1 MMKDLEF
8 RGRRIYT
15 ATVKQVIRRDKA
27 SAFFCFVVALALF
40 VPFHVYSQPAAVA
53 SAHPLATDAGIEV
66 MQKGG
71 NAFDAAIAVTATLA
85 VVEPYSSGIGGGGFW
100 LLHINQDNRDV
111 MIDGRERAPMAAS
124 RNMYLDEKN
133 NVIPAASIN
142 GPLSAGIPGV
152 PAAIEHLALK
162 YGKLPLSV
170 TLEAAIR
177 HARAGF
183 KTDQHYQRMA
193 AFREKILNTSA
204 DAARIFLH
212 NNKAPAPGTL
222 IIQSDL
228 ADTLSLLA
236 SKGARGFYQG
246 ELADKLVDSVVSHG
260 GIWSKEDLAAYKII
274 ERAPVTGE
282 YRGMKVVS
290 AAPPSSGGVA
300 MIQMLN
306 MLSGFDFD
314 ALSDG
319 EQIHLLAEVMR
330 RAYRDRAEFLGDTD
344 YVKVPVNRLTS
355 RQYTNK
361 LAGTIRMDEA
371 TPSAELSPVVVD
383 AAKAT
388 DTTHFS
394 VVDSDG
400 NRVAA
405 TLSINYP
412 FGSCFVAEGTGV
424 LLNDEMDDF
433 SSKPGVPNAYGLVG
447 AEANAIEPGKRMLSS
462 MTPTFLETK
471 DRIAVLG
478 TPGGSRIITM
488 VLLATLEFHN
498 GGNAEDMVNRGRFHH
513 QYLPDK
519 IFFEPGVLTETLMKT
534 LFELGHETEV
544 LDSTYGNMHAI
555 VMDKKSRQLDA
566 ASDNRGSGS
575 ARVEH

>member
-1 MMKDLEF
+1 MKDPGL
-8 RGRRIYT
+8 RGKRIST
-15 ATVKQVIRRDKA
+15 DSVKQVIRPDKA
-27 SAFFCFVVALALF
+27 SAFCCLVVALALF

-53 SAHPLATDAGIEV
+53 SAHPLATDAGIDILN
-66 MQKGG
+66 KGG

-100 LLHINQDNRDV
+100 LLHINQENRDV
-111 MIDGRERAPMAAS
+111 MIDGRERAPLAAS
-124 RNMYLDEKN
+124 RNMYLDENN
-133 NVIPAASIN
+133 NVVPDASIN

-152 PAAIEHLALK
+152 PAAIEHLALN

-177 HARAGF
+177 HANNGF
-183 KTDQHYQRMA
+183 KTDEHYQRMA
-193 AFREKILNTSA
+193 RFREKALNKST
-204 DAARIFLH
+204 DAAKIFLH
-212 NNKAPAPGTL
+212 NRKAPVPGTL
-222 IIQSDL
+222 ITQPDL
-228 ADTLSLLA
+228 AKTLRILA
-236 SKGARGFYQG
+236 SKGARGFYHG
-246 ELADKLVDSVVSHG
+246 ELADKLVDSVVGHG
-260 GIWSKEDLAAYKII
+260 GIWSREDLAAYKVI
-274 ERAPVTGE
+274 EREPVTGE
-282 YRGMKVVS
+282 YRGMKVIS

-355 RQYTNK
+355 KQYTNK
-361 LAGTIRMDEA
+361 LASTIRMDEA

-383 AAKAT
+383 AVKAT

-394 VVDSDG
+394 IVDNEG

-433 SSKPGVPNAYGLVG
+433 SSKPGQPNAYGLVG

-498 GGNAEDMVNRGRFHH
+498 GGSADDMVNRGRFHH

-534 LFELGHETEV
+534 LFELGHETEM

-566 ASDNRGSGS
+566 ASDSRGSGK

>member
-1 MMKDLEF
+1 MKAPDLS
-8 RGRRIYT
+8 GKRIST
-15 ATVKQVIRRDKA
+15 GSVKQVLRPDRA
-27 SAFFCFVVALALF
+27 SVFSCFVVLLTLF
-40 VPFHVYSQPAAVA
+40 APFHVYSQPAAVA
-53 SAHPLATDAGIEV
+53 SAHPLATDAGMDILN
-66 MQKGG
+66 KGG

-100 LLHINQDNRDV
+100 LLHISQENRDV
-111 MIDGRERAPMAAS
+111 MIDGRERAPLAAS
-124 RNMYLDEKN
+124 SDMYLDENN
-133 NVIPAASIN
+133 NVVADASIN

-152 PAAIEHLALK
+152 PAAIEHLALN

-177 HARAGF
+177 HANNGF
-183 KTDQHYQRMA
+183 KTDEHYQRMA
-193 AFREKILNTSA
+193 RFREKALNKSS
-204 DAARIFLH
+204 DAAKIFLH
-212 NNKAPAPGTL
+212 NRKAPVPGTL
-222 IIQSDL
+222 ITQPDL
-228 ADTLSLLA
+228 AKTLGILA
-236 SKGARGFYQG
+236 SKGARGFYHG

-260 GIWSKEDLAAYKII
+260 GIWTREDLAAYKII
-274 ERAPVTGE
+274 EREPVTGE
-282 YRGMKVVS
+282 YRGMKVIS

-355 RQYTNK
+355 KQYTNK
-361 LAGTIRMDEA
+361 LASTIRMDEA

-383 AAKAT
+383 AVKAT

-394 VVDSDG
+394 IVDNEG

-433 SSKPGVPNAYGLVG
+433 SSKPGQPNAYGLVG

-498 GGNAEDMVNRGRFHH
+498 GGSADDMVNRGRFHH

-519 IFFEPGVLTETLMKT
+519 IFFEPGVLTETLIKT
-534 LFELGHETEV
+534 LFELGHEAEM

-566 ASDNRGSGS
+566 ASDSRGSGK
-575 ARVEH
+575 ARVER

>member
-1 MMKDLEF
+1 MKDLDLK
-8 RGRRIYT
+8 GKRIST
-15 ATVKQVIRRDKA
+15 GSAKQVIRPDRA
-27 SAFFCFVVALALF
+27 SAFCCLVVALALF

-53 SAHPLATDAGIEV
+53 SAHPLATDAGMDILN
-66 MQKGG
+66 KGG

-100 LLHINQDNRDV
+100 LLHINKENRDV
-111 MIDGRERAPMAAS
+111 MIDGRERAPLAAS
-124 RNMYLDEKN
+124 RNMYLDEN
-133 NVIPAASIN
+133 NDVVPDASIN

-152 PAAIEHLALK
+152 PAAIEHLALN

-177 HARAGF
+177 HANNGF
-183 KTDQHYQRMA
+183 KTDEHYQRMA
-193 AFREKILNTSA
+193 GFREKALNKST
-204 DAARIFLH
+204 DAAKIFLH
-212 NNKAPAPGTL
+212 NRKAPVPGTL
-222 IIQSDL
+222 ITQPDL
-228 ADTLSLLA
+228 AKTLRILA
-236 SKGARGFYQG
+236 SKGARGFYHG
-246 ELADKLVDSVVSHG
+246 ELADKLVDSVVGHG
-260 GIWSKEDLAAYKII
+260 GIWTREDLAAYKII

-344 YVKVPVNRLTS
+344 YVEVPVNRLTS
-355 RQYTNK
+355 KQYTNK
-361 LAGTIRMDEA
+361 LASTIRMDEA

-383 AAKAT
+383 AVKAV

-394 VVDSDG
+394 IVDNEG

-433 SSKPGVPNAYGLVG
+433 SSKPGQPNAYGLVG

-498 GGNAEDMVNRGRFHH
+498 GGSADDMVNRDRFHH

-519 IFFEPGVLTETLMKT
+519 LFFEPGVLTETLMKT
-534 LFELGHETEV
+534 LFELGHDTEM

-566 ASDNRGSGS
+566 ASDSRGSGK

>member
-1 MMKDLEF
+1 MKDLDLK
-8 RGRRIYT
+8 GKRIST
-15 ATVKQVIRRDKA
+15 GSAKQVIRPDRA
-27 SAFFCFVVALALF
+27 SAFCCLVVALALF

-53 SAHPLATDAGIEV
+53 SAHPLATDAGMDILN
-66 MQKGG
+66 KGG

-100 LLHINQDNRDV
+100 LLHINKENRDV
-111 MIDGRERAPMAAS
+111 MIDGRERAPLAAS
-124 RNMYLDEKN
+124 RNMYLDEN
-133 NVIPAASIN
+133 NDVVPDASIN

-152 PAAIEHLALK
+152 PAAIEHLALN

-177 HARAGF
+177 HANNGF
-183 KTDQHYQRMA
+183 KTDEHYQRMA
-193 AFREKILNTSA
+193 GFREKALNKST
-204 DAARIFLH
+204 DAAKIFLH
-212 NNKAPAPGTL
+212 NRKAPVPGTL
-222 IIQSDL
+222 ITQPDL
-228 ADTLSLLA
+228 AKTLRILA
-236 SKGARGFYQG
+236 SKGARGFYHG
-246 ELADKLVDSVVSHG
+246 ELADKLVDSVVGHG
-260 GIWSKEDLAAYKII
+260 GIWTREDLAAYKII

-344 YVKVPVNRLTS
+344 YVEVPVNRLTS
-355 RQYTNK
+355 KQYTNK
-361 LAGTIRMDEA
+361 LASTIRMDEA

-383 AAKAT
+383 ALKAV

-394 VVDSDG
+394 IVDNEG

-405 TLSINYP
+405 INYP

-433 SSKPGVPNAYGLVG
+433 SSKPGQPNAYGLVG

-498 GGNAEDMVNRGRFHH
+498 GGNAEDMVNHGRFHH

-566 ASDNRGSGS
+566 ASDSRGSGK

>member
-1 MMKDLEF
+1 MMDLDF
-8 RGRRIYT
+8 RGKRISTDYFKQ
-15 ATVKQVIRRDKA
+15 ATRQNKA
-27 SAFFCFVVALALF
+27 SAFSCLVVALTLF
-40 VPFHVYSQPAAVA
+40 VPFHVYAQPAAVA

-66 MQKGG
+66 MNKGG
-71 NAFDAAIAVTATLA
+71 NAFDAAVAVTATLA

-111 MIDGRERAPMAAS
+111 MVDGRERAPLAAS
-124 RNMYLDEKN
+124 RDMYLDEN
-133 NVIPAASIN
+133 NDVVPAASIN

-152 PAAIEHLALK
+152 PAAIEHLSLK
-162 YGKLPLSV
+162 YGKLPLSA

-177 HARAGF
+177 HAKAGF
-183 KTDQHYQRMA
+183 KTDEHYQRMA
-193 AFREKILNTSA
+193 KFREKALNASA

-212 NNKAPAPGTL
+212 DNKAPAPGTL
-222 IIQSDL
+222 IIQPEL

-236 SKGARGFYQG
+236 SKGAKGFYQG
-246 ELADKLVDSVVSHG
+246 KLAEKLVDSVVSHG

-274 ERAPVTGE
+274 EREPVTGE

-300 MIQMLN
+300 LIQMLN

-314 ALSDG
+314 ALPES

-344 YVKVPVNRLTS
+344 YVKVPVNRLVS
-355 RQYTNK
+355 K
-361 LAGTIRMDEA
+361 KHASELASTIRMDQA
-371 TPSAELSPVVVD
+371 TPSEELSPVVID
-383 AAKAT
+383 TAKST

-394 VVDSDG
+394 IVDNEG

-433 SSKPGVPNAYGLVG
+433 SSKPGVPNAYGLIG

-471 DRIAVLG
+471 DRLAVLG

-488 VLLATLEFHN
+488 VLLATLEFHQ
-498 GGNAEDMVNRGRFHH
+498 GGNADGMVNLGRFHH
-513 QYLPDK
+513 QYLPDR
-519 IFFEPGVLTETLMKT
+519 ISFEAGVLTETLMKT
-534 LFELGHETEV
+534 LFELGHDTEK
-544 LDSTYGNMHAI
+544 LDSSYGNMHAI

>member
-1 MMKDLEF
+1 MKDLDLK
-8 RGRRIYT
+8 GKRIST
-15 ATVKQVIRRDKA
+15 GSAKQVIRPDRA
-27 SAFFCFVVALALF
+27 SAFCCLVVALALF

-53 SAHPLATDAGIEV
+53 SAHPLATDAGMDILN
-66 MQKGG
+66 KGG

-100 LLHINQDNRDV
+100 LLHINKGNRDV
-111 MIDGRERAPMAAS
+111 MIDGRERAPLAAS
-124 RNMYLDEKN
+124 RNMYLDEN
-133 NVIPAASIN
+133 NDVVPDASIN

-152 PAAIEHLALK
+152 PAAIEHLALN

-177 HARAGF
+177 HANNGF
-183 KTDQHYQRMA
+183 KTDEHYQRMA
-193 AFREKILNTSA
+193 GFREKALNKST
-204 DAARIFLH
+204 DAAKIFLH
-212 NNKAPAPGTL
+212 NRKAPVPGTL
-222 IIQSDL
+222 ITQPDL
-228 ADTLSLLA
+228 AKTLRILA
-236 SKGARGFYQG
+236 SKGARGFYHG
-246 ELADKLVDSVVSHG
+246 ELADKLVDSVVGHG
-260 GIWSKEDLAAYKII
+260 GIWTREDLAAYKII

-344 YVKVPVNRLTS
+344 YVEVPVNRLTS
-355 RQYTNK
+355 KQYTNK
-361 LAGTIRMDEA
+361 LASTIRMDEA

-383 AAKAT
+383 AVKAV

-394 VVDSDG
+394 IVDNEG

-433 SSKPGVPNAYGLVG
+433 SSKPGQPNAYGLVG

-498 GGNAEDMVNRGRFHH
+498 GGSADDMVNRGRFHH

-519 IFFEPGVLTETLMKT
+519 LFFEPGVLTETLMKT
-534 LFELGHETEV
+534 LFELGHDTEM

-566 ASDNRGSGS
+566 ASDSRGSGK